1 MIHVKKFGQILK
13 NWNFSVSIDRMPIE
27 SSRFKPKDFIAISIG
42 QETASIDQKS
52 GKVEFWKTEQ
62 VNVETSQSTLFYE

>member
-1 MIHVKKFGQILK
+1 MYFKLLLVAHTTQVMILCDFVVAIQDCMFL
-13 NWNFSVSIDRMPIE
+13 N
-27 SSRFKPKDFIAISIG
+27 FIAISIG
-42 QETASIDQKS
+42 QETASIDRKS

>member
-27 SSRFKPKDFIAISIG
+27 SGRFKPKIFIAILIG
-42 QETASIDQKS
+42 RETASIDRKS
-52 GKVEFWKTEQ
+52 GKLEFWKTEQ
-62 VNVETSQSTLFYE
+62 FNAETP